1 MALTPA
7 LKSAAGP
14 DAASWKP
21 ENVEEYHVHNVSEA
35 LPAPGDPKNPVERLD
50 ISGSDRY
57 CMLIMKTK
65 RIRSVSSSGASLSKP
80 YAAGTAV
87 QGSSYACASFEG
99 YAYFYFYA
107 TSSGGL

>member
-1 MALTPA
+1 M
-7 LKSAAGP
+7 
-14 DAASWKP
+14 P

-57 CMLIMKTK
+57 SVFTMKTK
-65 RIRSVSSSGASLSKP
+65 RIPSVSSSGASLSKLH
-80 YAAGTAV
+80 AACTAV
-87 QGSSYACASFEG
+87 QGSSYAYASFVG
-99 YAYFYFYA
+99 YAYFYVYA

>member
-1 MALTPA
+1 
-7 LKSAAGP
+7 
-14 DAASWKP
+14 
-21 ENVEEYHVHNVSEA
+21 VHNVSEA

-57 CMLIMKTK
+57 CVFVMKTK
-65 RIRSVSSSGASLSKP
+65 CIPSVSLSGASLSKP
-80 YAAGTAV
+80 HAAGTAV
-87 QGSSYACASFEG
+87 QESSYAYPSFTG